1 MQNKNKL
8 SLLFQKMELRG
19 LLKDGVFHTP
29 IDFFAIRKPTYW
41 EELKNSVYVIDFSA
55 KDDFFIISTVSDCAS
70 VENLEFEIWFSKTDW
85 NIIWAFSYNRS
96 WQVEKMTEEQ
106 IEWIIE
112 SLFDPFEYDIVFPYE
127 KEKDKNSKRKTQ
139 KW

>member
-1 MQNKNKL
+1 MQNKNKS
-8 SLLFQKMELRG
+8 SLLLQKLELRG

-29 IDFFAIRKPTYW
+29 IDFFAIRKPTYF

-70 VENLEFEIWFSKTDW
+70 LENLEFEIWFSKNDW

-96 WQVEKMTEEQ
+96 GKVEKMTKEQ

-112 SLFDPFEYDIVFPYE
+112 SLFDPSRYDIIFPL
-127 KEKDKNSKRKTQ
+127 NTQ
-139 KW
+139 KNTNSTKKIQEI